1 MKISELKPLE
11 KNPFKSKGDEQIQQ
25 IANSIQ
31 NFEKMMSIRP
41 IIYDEQNVILG
52 GNKRFFAL
60 KMLGYKDIPETW
72 AKQVTDLTE
81 EEKREFIVKDN
92 AHWGSVWDY
101 EMLQEWEVD
110 LPAWGIDA
118 PNWALG
124 VEENNMTDEDV
135 DIDEDFDPIGISAG
149 QQRVVFIFDGPDEA
163 ESYLNNLNAPF
174 KKMNMAW
181 QVNMSTQSI
190 LSAKDDMK

>member
-1 MKISELKPLE
+1 MKITDLKPLE

-52 GNKRFFAL
+52 GNKRYFAL

-72 AKQVTDLTE
+72 AKQVTDLSE

-101 EMLQEWEVD
+101 EMLKEWEVD
-110 LPAWGIDA
+110 LSDWGVDV
-118 PNWALG
+118 PEWG
-124 VEENNMTDEDV
+124 VEAEPTEQKDLSDQLKETFEV
-135 DIDEDFDPIGISAG
+135 IISAVDEK
-149 QQRVVFIFDGPDEA
+149 QQEQIYNKLIGEGYECRV
-163 ESYLNNLNAPF
+163 LTL
-174 KKMNMAW
+174 
-181 QVNMSTQSI
+181 
-190 LSAKDDMK
+190 

>member
-41 IIYDEQNVILG
+41 IIYDEINVILG

-60 KMLGYKDIPETW
+60 KMLGYKEIPEDW
-72 AKQVTDLTE
+72 AKQVTDLSE

-92 AHWGSVWDY
+92 AHWGSVWNY
-101 EMLQEWEVD
+101 EMLQEWNVD
-110 LPAWGIDA
+110 LSVP
-118 PNWALG
+118 P
-124 VEENNMTDEDV
+124 VMTAQ
-135 DIDEDFDPIGISAG
+135 IANQI
-149 QQRVVFIFDGPDEA
+149 
-163 ESYLNNLNAPF
+163 
-174 KKMNMAW
+174 KKQW
-181 QVNMSTQSI
+181 LDKI
-190 LSAKDDMK
+190 